1 MPVVR
6 AKMNVNANDGM
17 QMGKPSRGKGKNSID
32 KRLIYF
38 LFCGFCT
45 RRKQTPVKP

>member
-6 AKMNVNANDGM
+6 AKMNVNANEI
-17 QMGKPSRGKGKNSID
+17 GKSEWGQGKNSID

-38 LFCGFCT
+38 LFCGFCKRT
-45 RRKQTPVKP
+45 KQTPVKP